1 MIPFQSNSTY
11 SLFDLIRAEVKE
23 KQLDVK
29 RMKPLA
35 LAYIG
40 DTIFDLYI
48 RSRIVLTKE
57 EAPKLMHTEAVQFV
71 KAGSQAQMMK
81 LILDDLTEEE
91 TEAFKR
97 GRNQKSLT
105 VPKNANFFDYKWAT
119 GFEALWG
126 YLYVVGQEERLYEL
140 MKSATDRFE
149 KGNKNE

>member
-1 MIPFQSNSTY
+1 MSEQNG
-11 SLFDLIRAEVKE
+11 SLFDLIRREVDGQ
-23 KQLDVK
+23 QLDVK

-40 DTIFDLYI
+40 DTLFDLYV

-57 EAPKLMHTEAVQFV
+57 EAPKLMHTEAVHFV

-81 LILDDLTEEE
+81 LIMDELTEEE

-105 VPKNANFFDYKWAT
+105 VPKNASLMDYKWAT
-119 GFEALWG
+119 GFETLLG
-126 YLYVVGQEERLYEL
+126 YLYVSEKEERLYEL
-140 MKSATDRFE
+140 MKLATDRFQE
-149 KGNKNE
+149 RNEANE

>member
-1 MIPFQSNSTY
+1 MSEQNR
-11 SLFDLIRAEVKE
+11 SLFELIYGEVDG

-40 DTIFDLYI
+40 DTVFDLYV

-57 EAPKLMHTEAVQFV
+57 EAPKLMHTEAVHFV

-81 LILDDLTEEE
+81 LIMDDLTEEE
-91 TEAFKR
+91 MDAFKR

-105 VPKNANFFDYKWAT
+105 VPKNAGLMDYKWAT
-119 GFEALWG
+119 GFEALLG
-126 YLYVVGQEERLYEL
+126 YLYVTGREERLYEL
-140 MKSATDRFE
+140 MKLATDRFQ
-149 KGNKNE
+149 KGNETNE